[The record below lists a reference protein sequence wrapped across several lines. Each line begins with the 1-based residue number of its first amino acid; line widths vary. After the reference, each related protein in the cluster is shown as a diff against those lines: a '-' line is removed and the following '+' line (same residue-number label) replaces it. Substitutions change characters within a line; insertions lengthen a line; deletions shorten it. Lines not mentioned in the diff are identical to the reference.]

1 MASIRKLQTAL
12 IAPVEELLYRAR
24 VGHARVAVPDGGSK
38 KFDQAAAGALALGAD
53 NYRQRIESGRD
64 QRRRRYDLIGQQD
77 RLLWQGL

>member
-1 MASIRKLQTAL
+1 M
-12 IAPVEELLYRAR
+12 R
-24 VGHARVAVPDGGSK
+24 VLRFRMVAVKNSIQPP
-38 KFDQAAAGALALGAD
+38 AGALALGAD